1 MSDNLSSHLG
11 NTLPWS
17 FLALEDQNLESS
29 SIVVLPVPYDS
40 TTSYRSGSREGPKA
54 IIDASRYLED
64 YDIELKSEPSVL
76 GILTLPEIEPNVD
89 GPKAM
94 IKRVKDIVKYFS
106 SLGKIIALFG
116 GEHSI
121 SLGAVQ
127 AMSETYNDLSVL
139 YLDAHG
145 DLREEY
151 MGSKYSHA
159 CTARRIL
166 EICPIVEVGVRSISK
181 EEMDFIDDQ
190 TNGAD
195 INLYF
200 YDRGETYR
208 SWDVEEIVS
217 KLSRNV
223 YLSIDLDVLDP
234 SFMAAVGTPE
244 PGGLDWERVVDL
256 IRCLCENKNLV
267 GFDIVE
273 LSPWNGPPSCAFI
286 ASKLA
291 YKTMGYALSRNRP
304 IL

>member
-1 MSDNLSSHLG
+1 MSDNFSSHMG

-40 TTSYRSGSREGPKA
+40 TTSYRSGTNEGPKA

-64 YDIELKSEPSVL
+64 YDIELKCEPSSL
-76 GILTLPEIEPNVD
+76 GILTLPELEPNVD

-94 IKRVKDIVKYFS
+94 INRVKDVVKYFS
-106 SLGKIIALFG
+106 SLGKIVALFG
-116 GEHSI
+116 GEHCI

-181 EEMDFIDDQ
+181 EEADFIDDQ
-190 TNGAD
+190 ANGSG

-200 YDRGETYR
+200 YDLGETSR

-217 KLSRNV
+217 KLSSNV

-244 PGGLDWERVVDL
+244 PGGLGWERVLDL

-273 LSPWNGPPSCAFI
+273 LSPSAGPPSCAFI

-291 YKTMGYALSRNRP
+291 YKTMGYALS
-304 IL
+304 